1 MTDIQLYFAI
11 GAPTFAILISFVGSM
26 LQVNTINARITSLE
40 TGINARL
47 ISLETSLNTRISSL
61 EGRFETLIGKVIEV
75 DTRLSRVEERLDRR

>member
-11 GAPTFAILISFVGSM
+11 GVPTFAILISFVGSV

-40 TGINARL
+40 TAINIRFA
-47 ISLETSLNTRISSL
+47 SL
-61 EGRFETLIGKVIEV
+61 EGRFETLIGKVIEI

>member
-11 GAPTFAILISFVGSM
+11 GVPAFAILISFVGSM

-47 ISLETSLNTRISSL
+47 NTLETSLNTRFASL
-61 EGRFETLIGKVIEV
+61 EGRF
-75 DTRLSRVEERLDRR
+75 RRLDRR